1 MHELLQQ
8 LINGLSLG
16 AVYALIAVGYTMVYG
31 TLRLINFA
39 HGDVFMVGAMAGLY
53 LFARQPQLSL
63 DLSANGLGFLSIMLA
78 LALAAAIV
86 LALRRRVRAFQRL
99 GTTPLLTLIILLL
112 IAAGA
117 PLVQWRSAAHHP
129 SWIAFGL
136 VLIGAMAICGAAGFA
151 IEQLAYR
158 PLRDRP
164 RILSLITAIGVS
176 MFLEFG
182 GQHPAVFGPT
192 PQPFPDMLP
201 RPASAGFGTINYH
214 LFGVVIDRVDVLV
227 FTLTILFMIVLSWIV
242 LRTRVGLALRAV
254 SWRFDTASLMG
265 VNTDRII
272 SLTFI
277 IGSALAAVGGV
288 LWGIK
293 YRQVDPLMGLIPGL
307 KAFIAA
313 VLGGIGNIPG
323 AVLGGF
329 VLGLTEILVVAY
341 LPHGSQYRDA
351 VAFVILIVILLVK
364 PSGLLGSNAIEKV

>member
-53 LFARQPQLSL
+53 LFARRPGLSL
-63 DLSANGLGFLSIMLA
+63 DLSANGLGFLIVMLA
-78 LALAAAIV
+78 LAAGALAV
-86 LALRRRVRAFQRL
+86 LALRPVVPAFRRM
-99 GTTPLLTLIILLL
+99 GKTPLVTLIVLLL
-112 IAAGA
+112 VAAGA
-117 PLVQWRSAAHHP
+117 PLVQWRAASHQP
-129 SWIAFGL
+129 SWLAL
-136 VLIGAMAICGAAGFA
+136 AMVLIGAMAVCSAVGFA

-158 PLRDRP
+158 PLRNRP
-164 RILSLITAIGVS
+164 RITSLITAIGIS

-201 RPASAGFGTINYH
+201 RPAAAGLGAVNYH

-227 FTLTILFMIVLSWIV
+227 FTLTILFMLALSWIV
-242 LRTRVGLALRAV
+242 MRTRAGLALRAV

-272 SLTFI
+272 SYTFI

-293 YRQVDPLMGLIPGL
+293 YRQVEPLMGLIPGL

-313 VLGGIGNIPG
+313 VLGGIGNITG
-323 AVLGGF
+323 AILGGF

-364 PSGLLGSNAIEKV
+364 PSGLLGSNAVEKV

>member
-53 LFARQPQLSL
+53 LFARQPEASG
-63 DLSANGLGFLSIMLA
+63 DLSAAGWGFLIIMLA
-78 LALAAAIV
+78 LAVLAIGV
-86 LALRRRVRAFQRL
+86 LALRPVVPAFRRM
-99 GTTPLLTLIILLL
+99 GKTPLVTLIVLLL
-112 IAAGA
+112 VAAGA
-117 PLVQWRSAAHHP
+117 PLVRWHSAPHEP
-129 SWIAFGL
+129 SWLALAL
-136 VLIGAMAICGAAGFA
+136 VLVGAMVVCSAVGFA

-158 PLRDRP
+158 PLRNSP
-164 RILSLITAIGVS
+164 RITSLITAIGVS

-201 RPASAGFGTINYH
+201 RPMSAGFASVNYH
-214 LFGVVIDRVDVLV
+214 IFGVVIDRVDVLV
-227 FTLTILFMIVLSWIV
+227 FTLTILFMLILSWIV
-242 LRTRVGLALRAV
+242 MRTRAGLALRAV

-341 LPHGSQYRDA
+341 LPNGSQYRDA